1 MISRE
6 EHLKHLL
13 RPITWAANSS
23 IRARQ
28 NFVIECRGQVALVMP
43 FLTEEELK
51 LACEWMIKEQH
62 NGLWD

>member
-6 EHLKHLL
+6 EHLAHLL
-13 RPITWAANSS
+13 RPITWYSNSP

-28 NFVIECRGQVALVMP
+28 NHVCERRGQVALVMP